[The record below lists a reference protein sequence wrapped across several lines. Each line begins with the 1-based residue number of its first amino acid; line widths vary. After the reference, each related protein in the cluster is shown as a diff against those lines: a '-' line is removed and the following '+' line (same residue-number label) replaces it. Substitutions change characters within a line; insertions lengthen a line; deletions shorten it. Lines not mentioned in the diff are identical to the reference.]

1 MAKEGIAPNLVTYH
15 ALLKACRQAGA
26 AERALMTFEEIEE
39 RCVLPSLQSVQGLSL
54 IFGVLNSV
62 RQHSSLLMLGDASS
76 ALILMTDLKTAAR
89 NPQTPEALCTWL
101 AEERFLRDA
110 IKPWP

>member
-39 RCVLPSLQSVQGLSL
+39 RCVIPSSQSVQGLSL
-54 IFGVLNSV
+54 ILGVLNSV
-62 RQHSSLLMLGDASS
+62 RQRSLPVLGDASL
-76 ALILMTDLKTAAR
+76 ALILMTDLETAAR
-89 NPQTPEALCTWL
+89 NPQTPEAP
-101 AEERFLRDA
+101 
-110 IKPWP
+110 KP